1 MRSTLFYIPHQV
13 AGIPMFGFGIMLVLV
28 WIVFIVWAAYT
39 YSRTKSSSEVTAAL
53 PVVLIASAV
62 LIFLLPSVEQKWPD
76 GSAIGLPIR
85 GYGVMVVAG
94 LFCGVGITVLRARQL
109 GLSAD
114 DVIGLGFWM
123 MLIGVIGARV
133 FFVIQKQSE
142 FNSLGDIFKLTEGGL
157 VIYGGVIGGLLAGLT
172 YCWRR
177 NLKVLAMADLIAP
190 GFLIGQSLGRIG
202 CLLHGC
208 CFGGVCNADLPS
220 IQFPQGSLPY
230 QSQLASGRLLGVE
243 LESQFP
249 PSKIRSI
256 KPDSPA
262 SQRGFEEGKILNG
275 VYISSVEK
283 VAGDDP
289 VAAPQMFAEAM
300 VGNQTISFLPSQLPS
315 VSLDTHPSQI
325 YSAINAA
332 LLCALIWFLQP
343 FTSRDGMVFCI
354 AILLYTS
361 SRFLMELVRSDEA
374 SQLGTGLTIAQLF
387 SIAAVVS
394 AALGLLWL
402 KKMPAKR
409 TWHWGRENPL

>member
-13 AGIPMFGFGIMLVLV
+13 AEIPMFGFGILLALV
-28 WIVFIVWAAYT
+28 WIAFIAWGALT
-39 YSRTKSSSEVTAAL
+39 YSKTKSSSDVTGAL

-62 LIFLLPSVEQKWPD
+62 LVFLLPSVEQKWPD
-76 GSAIGLPIR
+76 GTAIGLPIR

-94 LFCGVGITVLRARQL
+94 LFSGVGITILRTKQL
-109 GLSAD
+109 GLSVD

-123 MLIGVIGARV
+123 MLTGVIGARV
-133 FFVIQKQSE
+133 FFVVQKRSE
-142 FNSLGDIFKLTEGGL
+142 FNSISDIFKLTEGGL
-157 VIYGGVIGGLLAGLT
+157 VIYGGVIGGLLAGIT
-172 YCWRR
+172 FCWRR

-208 CFGGVCNADLPS
+208 CFGGVCTADLPS

-249 PSKIRSI
+249 PSKIESI
-256 KPDSPA
+256 KPDSLA
-262 SQRGFEEGKILNG
+262 SQRGIEAGANLSG
-275 VYISSVEK
+275 VYVSSVEK

-289 VAAPQMFAEAM
+289 VAAPQMFAE
-300 VGNQTISFLPSQLPS
+300 VNVDGRQVSFLPSQLPS
-315 VSLDTHPSQI
+315 VSLKTHPSQI

-332 LLCALIWFLQP
+332 LLCVLIWFLQP

-354 AILLYTS
+354 AISLYTS

-387 SIAAVVS
+387 SIAAIVT
-394 AALGLLWL
+394 AGLGLLWL

-409 TWHWGRENPL
+409 AWHWGR

>member
-1 MRSTLFYIPHQV
+1 MRSNLFYIPHQI
-13 AGIPMFGFGIMLVLV
+13 AGVPMLGFGILLALV
-28 WIVFIVWAAYT
+28 WIVFIAWGALK
-39 YSRTKSSSEVTAAL
+39 YSRTKSSSDVTGAL

-62 LIFLLPSVEQKWPD
+62 LVFLLPSVEQKWPD
-76 GSAIGLPIR
+76 GTAIGLPIR

-94 LFCGVGITVLRARQL
+94 LFCGVGITILRAKQL
-109 GLSAD
+109 GLSVD

-123 MLIGVIGARV
+123 MLTGVIGARV
-133 FFVIQKQSE
+133 FFVVQKWSE
-142 FNSLGDIFKLTEGGL
+142 FNSITDVFKLTEGGL
-157 VIYGGVIGGLLAGLT
+157 VIYGGVIGGLLAGIT
-172 YCWRR
+172 YCWQR
-177 NLKVLAMADLIAP
+177 NLNVLAMADLIAP

-208 CFGGVCNADLPS
+208 CFGGVCTAELPS

-249 PSKIRSI
+249 PSIIKAI
-256 KPDSPA
+256 KPDSLA
-262 SQRGFEEGKILNG
+262 SQRGFKKGASLSG
-275 VYISSVEK
+275 VYVSSVEK

-289 VAAPQMFAEAM
+289 VAAPQMFAEAK
-300 VGNQTISFLPSQLPS
+300 VGGQAISFLPSQLPS
-315 VSLDTHPSQI
+315 KSLETHPSQI

-332 LLCALIWFLQP
+332 LLCVLIWFLQP

-387 SIAAVVS
+387 SVAAIIS
-394 AALGLLWL
+394 AVLGLLWL

-409 TWHWGRENPL
+409 TWQWGRGNPL